1 MKIGKLLIIK
11 YEKRRKK
18 KIQLPSN
25 VEESSRARSGG
36 PILDDDMT
44 DGISEGRCCFG
55 AGGIASDSL

>member
-1 MKIGKLLIIK
+1 MKKV
-11 YEKRRKK
+11 EKKN
-18 KIQLPSN
+18 QLPSN